1 MKKTLLNLFCT
12 IIIANIVSAQSI
24 SFTSAELTTAVAGS
38 TVTVNYQYTVPS
50 NGYIYCAINLL
61 NEWTFVSMVA
71 SAELNPAV
79 AGTNVSGS
87 FQLTIPQ
94 GTTPT
99 ANLTGNQNYKI
110 SMELKNSN
118 FAWLA
123 GAYPPTQINITAA
136 LSTVDFKSDS
146 LSVFPNPTADFI
158 YLNGIDMATI
168 SKVSIVDM
176 LGKEVF
182 TSSQLNGDKIDV
194 SNLNSGIYILSI
206 STDNVK
212 KTTKFVKN

>member
-1 MKKTLLNLFCT
+1 MKKQLLALVITLFLSNF
-12 IIIANIVSAQSI
+12 VKAQSI
-24 SFTSAELTTAVAGS
+24 SFTSAELTTAVIGS

-61 NEWTFVSMVA
+61 DDWTYISTVA
-71 SAELNPAV
+71 SGELNPAA

-99 ANLTGNQNYKI
+99 ASLTGTQNYKI
-110 SMELKNSN
+110 SMELKDSS

-123 GAYPPTQINITAA
+123 GTYPATQINFTES
-136 LSTVDFKSDS
+136 LTTTDFENNS
-146 LSVFPNPTADFI
+146 LLVFPNPSADFI
-158 YLNGIDMATI
+158 YLNGIDKDTI
-168 SKVSIVDM
+168 SQVSIVDM

-182 TSSQLNGDKIDV
+182 NSSQVNSDKIDV

-206 STDNVK
+206 STDSIK